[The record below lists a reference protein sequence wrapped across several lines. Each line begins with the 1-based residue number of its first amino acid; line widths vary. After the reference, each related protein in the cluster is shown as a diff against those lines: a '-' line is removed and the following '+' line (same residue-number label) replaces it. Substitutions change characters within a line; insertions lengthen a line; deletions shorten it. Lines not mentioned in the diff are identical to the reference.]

1 MPRSFSDVEVAGGDS
16 LWPDAIRAAHAV
28 AEAAGVAPPPAKFP
42 VDAYP
47 VPSALVSLAAAE
59 AVGPVSPRVLPV
71 EAPEDGPLA
80 AARAGAIVRSGRRI
94 DADAR
99 PFTLG
104 AEDRDSM
111 VGGRHDDG
119 FATVIVRTQGLRL
132 LNLEEALTSLAA
144 QSDDGFDVV
153 VTAHTDDDAAE
164 ASVHQVVGSF
174 ADAFRSRVLVV
185 RVEPG
190 QRGRPLN
197 AGLDRATGDYVCF
210 LDDDDVVTADWIEA
224 FRAGSQVQP
233 EMVIR
238 SRALVQPV
246 TRLSPPADGYDVAG
260 KLDSRF
266 DRSFDL
272 TKHLVNNST
281 PIFSV
286 AVPAAVITSQ
296 ALRFDEELPVLEDW
310 DFLMRAALVVGV
322 HDTDRVTGVYHWWVS
337 GESSFDRERERW
349 ATARRRVHARLDT
362 LTRPTGM
369 ASRLADL
376 HDRLLSQGRDS
387 DEIQTS
393 VRALADDLQARG
405 RPAGGAF

>member
-1 MPRSFSDVEVAGGDS
+1 
-16 LWPDAIRAAHAV
+16 
-28 AEAAGVAPPPAKFP
+28 
-42 VDAYP
+42 
-47 VPSALVSLAAAE
+47 
-59 AVGPVSPRVLPV
+59 
-71 EAPEDGPLA
+71 
-80 AARAGAIVRSGRRI
+80 
-94 DADAR
+94 
-99 PFTLG
+99 
-104 AEDRDSM
+104 M